1 MSWLRLNGTI
11 KPTYSEVT
19 CLIRQLFLCPKGVLL
34 IQVWLNFISM
44 FLLWFQFPH
53 STRQASHIKLVV
65 ILIQLKSC
73 HIIQNMMVN
82 ICIFTVNIT
91 YLQLCTLN
99 IPWFWFMDGVR
110 ALANALPN
118 NTSCCIE
125 YTSPGRVSLVVI
137 STDCICTYRSR
148 PRWLLG
154 LWNIYHTCQPYRF
167 TR

>member
-1 MSWLRLNGTI
+1 MSWLRLYDTI

-34 IQVWLNFISM
+34 IQVMISIPTHGT
-44 FLLWFQFPH
+44 W
-53 STRQASHIKLVV
+53 QASRIKLVV

-137 STDCICTYRSR
+137 STDCIGTYRSR